1 MDYLVLRNLLI
12 RHEGLKLK
20 PYKDTKGKL
29 TIGVGRNLDD
39 RGITEAEALELLFN
53 DIHICVREAEQNFK
67 WFNEIDGQ
75 RKLVVISMIFNMGLP
90 KFKGFVKTIEA
101 IERRDYKEAAKEMLD
116 SDWGRGPT
124 ANRAQELAEMM
135 SRGLPV

>member
-124 ANRAQELAEMM
+124 ANRAQELADMM